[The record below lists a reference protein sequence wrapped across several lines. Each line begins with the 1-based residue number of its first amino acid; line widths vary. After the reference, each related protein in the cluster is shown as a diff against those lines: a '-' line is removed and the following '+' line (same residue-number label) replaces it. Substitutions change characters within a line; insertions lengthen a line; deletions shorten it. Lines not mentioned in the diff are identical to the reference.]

1 MNVNIDNEG
10 IAYPYA
16 LNVKDWIKDESIA
29 QLSRLTIGISKN
41 VEGIDMK
48 LLFTMSD

>member
-1 MNVNIDNEG
+1 MNVNVDNDG

-16 LNVKDWIKDESIA
+16 LNVKDWIKDKSIA
-29 QLSRLTIGISKN
+29 QFSRLTIGISKN

-48 LLFTMSD
+48 LLFIMSV

>member
-1 MNVNIDNEG
+1 MSVNIDYEG

-29 QLSRLTIGISKN
+29 QFFALIVGISKN

-48 LLFTMSD
+48 LLFTMSI